1 MDDVLHT
8 RRRHQPALCRK
19 TTRRRTSQYMHC
31 VGMYADAAIH
41 LTREPRV
48 GIGSICR
55 RQATIRIGFRLND
68 LHRAGVSRLHGFGM
82 KLDGLESYGDR
93 LASSD
98 SMSWSFSARMQYEPR
113 PYQHRGCAVDKSGS
127 PLAAPPANT
136 SSRRQA
142 C

>member
-1 MDDVLHT
+1 
-8 RRRHQPALCRK
+8 
-19 TTRRRTSQYMHC
+19 
-31 VGMYADAAIH
+31 

-113 PYQHRGCAVDKSGS
+113 PYQHQGV
-127 PLAAPPANT
+127 PLTNPGLRWQLPQPTPAPAARLVRFDNDSAG
-136 SSRRQA
+136 A
-142 C
+142 M